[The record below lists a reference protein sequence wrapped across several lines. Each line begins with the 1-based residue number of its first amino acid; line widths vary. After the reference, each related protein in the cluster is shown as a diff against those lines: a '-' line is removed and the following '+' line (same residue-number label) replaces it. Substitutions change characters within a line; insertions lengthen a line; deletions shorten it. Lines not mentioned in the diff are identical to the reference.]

1 MKTTLLRTAAFS
13 LALATGA
20 AGLASTASADDSINA
35 VNDSMVQQRQ
45 MDYLSRH
52 GGYVLIQDQNSMAV
66 GGRNGTMVLPANRTY
81 TPTNV
86 YVVTPGYQSV
96 PSSTYYAPY

>member
-1 MKTTLLRTAAFS
+1 
-13 LALATGA
+13 
-20 AGLASTASADDSINA
+20 
-35 VNDSMVQQRQ
+35 
-45 MDYLSRH
+45 
-52 GGYVLIQDQNSMAV
+52 MAV

>member
-52 GGYVLIQDQNSMAV
+52 GGYVLI
-66 GGRNGTMVLPANRTY
+66 
-81 TPTNV
+81 
-86 YVVTPGYQSV
+86 
-96 PSSTYYAPY
+96 